1 MKGVETMTAS
11 KSAVPLS
18 PGDPVPSFSLLDQDG
33 TVVRPEDF
41 LGSKLFIFFYPK
53 ANTGGCTTQA
63 VSVQEA
69 LEKLDAL
76 QVRVL
81 GISPDSPTAQKRFA
95 EKHGL
100 RFPLLS
106 DSDHLVA
113 QAFGVWGEKQ
123 VRGKTVQG
131 IVRSAFLF
139 DPSGKLVQAWSPV
152 SPKDTVPKLME
163 ALEPRSS

>member
-1 MKGVETMTAS
+1 MKGAVAMAAPTQNAPLAPGAS
-11 KSAVPLS
+11 VP
-18 PGDPVPSFSLLDQDG
+18 PFSLLDQDG
-33 TVVRPEDF
+33 NVVRPEDF

-53 ANTGGCTTQA
+53 ANTGGCTAQA
-63 VSVQEA
+63 VSVQNA
-69 LEKLDAL
+69 LEKLNAME
-76 QVRVL
+76 VIVL
-81 GISPDSPTAQKRFA
+81 GVSPDSPTTQKRFA

-113 QAFGVWGEKQ
+113 EAFGVWGEKQ

-139 DPSGKLVQAWSPV
+139 DSAGRLVKAWSPV
-152 SPKDTVPKLME
+152 SPKDTVPKLLE
-163 ALEPRSS
+163 AL

>member
-1 MKGVETMTAS
+1 MVAPKKTALL
-11 KSAVPLS
+11 A

-33 TVVRPEDF
+33 NVVRPEDF
-41 LGSKLFIFFYPK
+41 VGSKLFIFFYPR

-69 LEKLDAL
+69 LERLSAL
-76 QVRVL
+76 KVRAV
-81 GISPDSPTAQKRFA
+81 GISPDSPTDQKRFA

-113 QAFGVWGEKQ
+113 EAFGVWGEKN

-139 DPSGKLVQAWSPV
+139 DSSGKLVRAWSPV
-152 SPKDTVPKLME
+152 SPKDTVPKLLE
-163 ALEPRSS
+163 AL